1 MPMLGWW
8 IALFALLAGTGI
20 GWFVQYV
27 LTSLSYNGDWSQVP
41 LWKRRN
47 LAATGSIAA
56 FTAGLYVMQDA
67 SSFSQP
73 HELVIRLWLVQ
84 VIAAPTGATGFEVVD
99 RLRRKLK

>member
-8 IALFALLAGTGI
+8 IALLALLAGTAI

-27 LTSLSYNGDWSQVP
+27 LTSLSYNGDWSAVP
-41 LWKRRN
+41 AWKKRN

-67 SSFSQP
+67 STVQA